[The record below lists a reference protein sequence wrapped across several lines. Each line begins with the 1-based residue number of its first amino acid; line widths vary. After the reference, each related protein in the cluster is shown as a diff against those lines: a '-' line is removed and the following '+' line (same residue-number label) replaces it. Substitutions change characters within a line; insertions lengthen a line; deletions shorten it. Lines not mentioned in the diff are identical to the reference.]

1 MKYVIVLLIVGVLG
15 VSTVEASKKLIKG
28 ESFASVGISPDQV
41 TVYRVIDGDTVCYV
55 TRHDKFGAHAIS
67 CVK

>member
-28 ESFASVGISPDQV
+28 ESFASVGISSDQV
-41 TVYRVIDGDTVCYV
+41 TVYRVVDGDTVCYV
-55 TRHDKFGAHAIS
+55 TRHDKYGAHAIS